1 MRKYRINGEPYDG
14 EEYTHFIDQLE
25 TADPLFIDNEDG
37 WVLSIC
43 DHGKFYTLLVYK
55 DDDDIYSF
63 NGKSDKNIVMNIARL
78 FISGQLDFIR
88 DDDWTHRRTDWRQGL
103 KNLLVFL
110 GIIAVI
116 LIAAFIL
123 EFVRAR

>member
-1 MRKYRINGEPYDG
+1 MRKYRINGDPYDG

-37 WVLSIC
+37 WGLTIC
-43 DHGKFYTLLVYK
+43 DNGEFYTLLININ
-55 DDDDIYSF
+55 DDDIYSF
-63 NGKSDKNIVMNIARL
+63 NGKSDKNIVMNIAHL

-88 DDDWTHRRTDWRQGL
+88 DDDWNHSRVDWRQGL

-110 GIIAVI
+110 AIIAVI
-116 LIAAFIL
+116 LLAAFIL
-123 EFVRAR
+123 EFVRA